1 MTMRTVP
8 NRVTVLGVP
17 VAALRLEELLAQVV
31 ETIDG
36 RTNGPLRIGYANA
49 HVCNLAWNDA
59 GFREALRCM
68 DIVYA
73 DGNGPRVAAWFQ
85 GRALPGRMTGA
96 DWIHD
101 LCEISIGRGCRMY
114 FLGGEHGVAELAAR
128 RLTAAH
134 PGLQV
139 CGTQHGYLSQE
150 HLSAIHETIR
160 TLRPE
165 ILIVGMGSPR
175 QEQWI
180 VAHAGE
186 LGVPVVWGAGGM
198 FDYASGVARRPPK
211 WMRDLA
217 LEWLGRML
225 LNPRRLAGRYLIGV
239 PLFIARAIA
248 DGLSRRISGRSLLD

>member
-1 MTMRTVP
+1 M
-8 NRVTVLGVP
+8 
-17 VAALRLEELLAQVV
+17 
-31 ETIDG
+31 
-36 RTNGPLRIGYANA
+36 
-49 HVCNLAWNDA
+49 
-59 GFREALRCM
+59 
-68 DIVYA
+68 
-73 DGNGPRVAAWFQ
+73 
-85 GRALPGRMTGA
+85 
-96 DWIHD
+96 
-101 LCEISIGRGCRMY
+101 
-114 FLGGEHGVAELAAR
+114 
-128 RLTAAH
+128 
-134 PGLQV
+134 

-150 HLSAIHETIR
+150 QLPPIHEAIR
-160 TLRPE
+160 TIRPE

-239 PLFIARAIA
+239 PLFMARSIA
-248 DGLSRRISGRSLLD
+248 DGLSRRLSGRSLLD